1 MSDTVVQSFR
11 HMQSAHCESGVT
23 ASLVTHAGVPL
34 SEPMAFGIG
43 AGMFFAYI
51 PFVRLH
57 GLPLFSFRMLPGAIF
72 GRVAREMRIPVRRAK
87 FRDQRKAAEEL
98 DRILDKGV
106 PVGLQVGAFWL
117 PFFPPRL
124 RFHFNAHNLIAYG
137 RKGDDYLISDPC
149 FSHPVTCPA
158 RSLLK
163 ARFSPGVL
171 TPHGRLYHI
180 DGPVPAPDW
189 RKLACAGARRV
200 EFLMSRP
207 VHPVPWFGVSGI
219 RHVARLIP
227 AWPRRHGMERARLLL
242 GQMIRMQEEIGT
254 GGAGFRFL
262 FAAFLQEAGDH
273 MPDPGG
279 WQKAAQLFVEAGD
292 RWREF
297 ASAGAAI
304 CRCEAPTEAMFADTG
319 AMLADVAAREMKAFL
334 SLREALEK
342 SR

>member
-23 ASLVTHAGVPL
+23 ASLVTHAGVQL

-43 AGMFFAYI
+43 AGMFFAYL
-51 PFVRLH
+51 PLVRMH
-57 GLPLFSFRMLPGAIF
+57 GLPLFTFRMFPGAIF
-72 GRVAREMRIPVRRAK
+72 NRVARQMRIPVRSARYRDKQRAA
-87 FRDQRKAAEEL
+87 DDL
-98 DRILDKGV
+98 DRILNRGM

-149 FSHPVTCPA
+149 FAHTVECPA

-163 ARFSPGVL
+163 ARFSPGLL
-171 TPHGRLYHI
+171 TPRGRLYYI
-180 DGPVPAPDW
+180 DGPIPQPDW
-189 RKLACAGARRV
+189 RKMARAGARRV
-200 EFLMSRP
+200 ELLMSRP

-219 RHVARLIP
+219 RHVARLVP
-227 AWPRRHGMERARLLL
+227 AWPKRHGMDTARQLL

-262 FAAFLQEAGDH
+262 FAAFLQEAGGH
-273 MPDPGG
+273 MRDAAG
-279 WQKAAQLFVEAGD
+279 WEKAAERFVSAGD
-292 RWREF
+292 AWREF
-297 ASAGAAI
+297 ASSGAAI
-304 CRCEAPTEAMFADTG
+304 CRVEVPTEAMFADTG
-319 AMLADVAAREMKAFL
+319 AILARVAELEMGAFIA
-334 SLREALEK
+334 LRAALEQ
-342 SR
+342 RD